1 MNKEMIRF
9 QNVSECE
16 FAPKTLYGIKLKGIE
31 TVQQLVDW
39 YQSTNRLLNKHI
51 GQKSLGEIEQF
62 INDNDLYLWFSPLTE
77 NFSVNL
83 KPIREVSMD
92 YLSIRKWIIILTP
105 HYYIEYVDYPF
116 KGFFIGCGRYLFCI
130 DIDNRSI
137 TYER

>member
-62 INDNDLYLWFSPLTE
+62 INDNDLYL
-77 NFSVNL
+77 
-83 KPIREVSMD
+83 
-92 YLSIRKWIIILTP
+92 
-105 HYYIEYVDYPF
+105 
-116 KGFFIGCGRYLFCI
+116 
-130 DIDNRSI
+130 
-137 TYER
+137 